1 MQNRHIIYL
10 AIFGALAILSILIV
24 QIYWVKEALD
34 ISHKQFDQ
42 TVNIALREVAEKIA
56 KKNKTTFEYK
66 NPVIQINPSHYIV
79 NVNSDIDAEML
90 DWYLASIFDFYNI
103 NHDVEYGIYN
113 CQSKELVY
121 CNYIQKNKPQNA
133 TSQIDLP
140 KFDQYLYYFTVSFPH
155 YSIISLHN
163 VPMWVVTSI
172 ILMIAVL
179 FFLYALFVVFRQ
191 RNITQVQKDFINN
204 MTHEFKT
211 PISTISIIQQVIA
224 DPEIVKDPQR
234 LATYSEIIGVETKR
248 LNDQVERVLNIAKI
262 EKGEI
267 SLNKE
272 NIEANALI
280 KKIVDQVKLKNDVDD
295 SVTISHNLN
304 ATNDEVEV
312 DLVHFTNI
320 LFNLIDNAMKYGGKP
335 PIVDV
340 STENKNKKLLISI
353 SDNGSGIEKKELKK
367 IFEKFYRVPTGNVH
381 NVKGFGLGLYYVQK
395 IIDVHKC
402 KIWANSE
409 MGKGTVF
416 TIEIPLTN
424 TSNH

>member
-10 AIFGALAILSILIV
+10 ALFGAIAILSIVIV

-34 ISHKQFDQ
+34 ISHRQFDR
-42 TVNIALREVAEKIA
+42 TVKIALREVAEKIA
-56 KKNKTTFEYK
+56 KQNKTTFEYK
-66 NPVIQINPSHYIV
+66 NPVIQINTSHYIV
-79 NVNSDIDAEML
+79 NVNSDIDAKVL
-90 DWYLASIFDFYNI
+90 DYFLASIFDFYNI
-103 NHDVEYGIYN
+103 NYDVEYGIYN

-121 CNYIQKNKPQNA
+121 CNYIQKDKPQNA

-179 FFLYALFVVFRQ
+179 FFVYALFVVFRQ

-224 DPEIVKDPQR
+224 DPNIVKDPQR

-267 SLNKE
+267 ALNKE
-272 NIEANALI
+272 IVAINPLI
-280 KKIVDQVKLKNDVDD
+280 KNIVDQIKLKSDVDD
-295 SVTISHNLN
+295 SVTITNQLL
-304 ATNDEVEV
+304 AQNDEVSIDV
-312 DLVHFTNI
+312 VHFTNI
-320 LFNLIDNAMKYGGKP
+320 LFNLVDNAIKYGGKP
-335 PIVDV
+335 PIIDIA
-340 STENKNKKLLISI
+340 TKNKNNKILITI
-353 SDNGSGIEKKELKK
+353 HDNGNGIEKKELKK
-367 IFEKFYRVPTGNVH
+367 IFEKFYRVPTGNIH

-402 KIWANSE
+402 RIWVNSE
-409 MGKGTVF
+409 LGLGTEF

-424 TSNH
+424 STV